1 MGKINEKIDFLSINP
16 LAIKFEYYKGE
27 LNQIKIGVYNRLTVE
42 SQITQ

>member
-1 MGKINEKIDFLSINP
+1 MGKINEKIDFLSINA

-27 LNQIKIGVYNRLTVE
+27 KNQIKIGVYNRLIVE